1 MYHAITRN
9 KSTYDVV
16 DWKNKKE
23 KDKRKGRERRKD
35 EIVLLLGL

>member
-16 DWKNKKE
+16 DWKNKK
-23 KDKRKGRERRKD
+23 KKKRERGGREGK
-35 EIVLLLGL
+35 IK